1 MRKTAFVPALAIG
14 AVFGGVL
21 AAPPAVA
28 QPSPASAAPA
38 TSAAD
43 AARPRFVLPKA
54 GEAIPA
60 PLRAALDGV
69 RADALRAHVSFL
81 ASTPLAGRGLGS
93 DGLEAALEYGA
104 AQLALVGVA
113 PYGAADGKGARTFF
127 QPVPMREIREPGGSV
142 EIERRTGEATARR
155 TFVHGVDV
163 VVPPQPARS
172 VSAPLVFAGY
182 GLREASPARDDYR
195 GLDVK
200 GKIVVLREGLPPG
213 EAWSSK
219 ELVEKYAAGDSEER
233 WAAKLETAT
242 ALGAVAV
249 LAVEG
254 NDWAA
259 RLLGNEK
266 PATFAFRSMTEAP
279 AREPLVVR
287 CAPVVLEALLG
298 APPKVEEPSRPLPAS
313 ATLRATALERTGL
326 SRNVVGILPGSDP
339 ARADEA
345 VVLGAHADHLGRV
358 DGVIHPGA
366 DDNASGIA
374 ALLEIARAFA
384 SSPVRPKR
392 TLVFALWT
400 GEEEDKIGSGHW
412 VRSPLWPLAKTAV
425 YLNFDMIAHPWKAE
439 EIRDLVASAKLPGAE
454 AFLAAARPDTFLEP
468 GVASF
473 APDLGPLLARA
484 GGAADLALHLDWT
497 EGVNGGS
504 DYRDF
509 ARARVPFVR
518 FFGNF
523 HPDYHRPGDTPASI
537 DPDQVRRVTRLGLA
551 TAWLAADR

>member
-1 MRKTAFVPALAIG
+1 MRKMALVPALAAGAAIG
-14 AVFGGVL
+14 CALGVP
-21 AAPPAVA
+21 AAAAQPAPAPAV
-28 QPSPASAAPA
+28 PARSAAE
-38 TSAAD
+38 SG
-43 AARPRFVLPKA
+43 RPRFVLPTA
-54 GEAIPA
+54 DEAIPA

-69 RADALRAHVSFL
+69 RADALRAHISFL
-81 ASTPLAGRGLGS
+81 ASPPLAGRGLGT
-93 DGLEAALEYGA
+93 DGLDVALEYGA
-104 AQLALVGVA
+104 AQLALAGVA
-113 PYGAADGKGARTFF
+113 PYGTADGKGARTFF
-127 QPVPMREIREPGGSV
+127 QAVPMREIREPGGSV
-142 EIERRTGEATARR
+142 EIERRAGETTVRR

-172 VSAPLVFAGY
+172 ASGPLVFAGY
-182 GLREASPARDDYR
+182 GIRESTPPRDDYR

-200 GKIVVLREGLPPG
+200 GKVVVLREGLPPG
-213 EAWSSK
+213 EAWKTK
-219 ELVEKYAAGDSEER
+219 ELAEKYAAGDAEER
-233 WAAKLETAT
+233 WAAKLEAAT
-242 ALGAVAV
+242 ALGATAV

-254 NDWAA
+254 NDWAS
-259 RLLGNEK
+259 RLLGDEK
-266 PATFAFRSMTEAP
+266 PATFAFRSMTEGP
-279 AREPLVVR
+279 SLEPLVFR

-298 APPKVEEPSRPLPAS
+298 APPKAEEPSRALPAS
-313 ATLRATALERTGL
+313 ATLRATAVERTGL
-326 SRNVVGILPGSDP
+326 SRNVVGILAGSDP
-339 ARADEA
+339 ALKDEA

-358 DGVIHPGA
+358 DGVVHPGA
-366 DDNASGIA
+366 DDNASGVA

-412 VRSPLWPLAKTAV
+412 VRNPLWPLAKTVV
-425 YLNFDMIAHPWKAE
+425 YLNFDMVAHPWKAE
-439 EIRDLVASAKLPGAE
+439 EIRDLVATAKLPVAE
-454 AFLAAARPDTFLEP
+454 AFLAAARPDRFIEP

-473 APDLGPLLARA
+473 APDLGPLLVRA

-497 EGVNGGS
+497 EGVTGGS

-509 ARARVPFVR
+509 ARARVPFAR

-537 DPDQVRRVTRLGLA
+537 DADQVRRVTRLGLA